1 MTDFLFNKVEQTKI
15 NDSVEEAVSSLMKQK
30 TIEAT
35 EKEHRKDIFE
45 KLKDENVPIDKKLF
59 NWLVNERFEGKSSD
73 LVSQHE
79 DVIALDETLRS
90 KEDTTEE

>member
-1 MTDFLFNKVEQTKI
+1 MSDFLFNQAEQTKI
-15 NDSVEEAVSSLMKQK
+15 NGAVDEAVSSLMRQK
-30 TIEAT
+30 AIESS

-59 NWLVNERFEGKSSD
+59 NWLVNERFDGKSSD

-79 DVIALDETLRS
+79 DVIALDETLRK
-90 KEDTTEE
+90 KEED